1 MNKSRQKKS
10 NVLLHS
16 HLKQCLILVLAF
28 LMVFQFSAP
37 AYNLRAYAEDD
48 TQTRLIEQLATDQA
62 EMQEKTA
69 DDEMQ
74 ANEKGEAQASDQD
87 AESAEANAEDEHA
100 SDEPETSGKESNK
113 TDASNSK
120 ESDTEADESETGSD
134 AKDTSSSDA
143 KDTADSENTADKES
157 SESDSTEP
165 EELVSVADYIASDEA
180 NSPRAAL
187 VQGEA
192 ALSKDAAAKAL
203 REDAGLSKKKATSL
217 AEEIFE
223 AADASKKAGEEP
235 TRDDG
240 DSPEADGSEIEYV
253 IAAWMNPNT
262 NDSNAVIKPS
272 DDNKQSVR
280 IKVSYGLSG
289 QHGYKAGDV
298 TISIPA
304 NLFQN
309 RNGKNIGKVVIPY
322 PEDPSTQGDYSW
334 RREGDYYILTNNK
347 DLIASAKGFVEFD
360 ITGIYPHDLVDMDI
374 SNEFKALV
382 QVVNHAGNTMML
394 HSNEL
399 TAQFDTDAK
408 INKVTKKLYDEPEI
422 VSLTNVPQGM
432 ESESGKYVKVTWYV
446 TVLNKAN
453 TYYKLDY
460 VDTIPT
466 EETNNEG
473 ETYRGFIINAT
484 TEDGHTLE
492 KNNAYAGYQTDKLIT
507 YKVQTAYP
515 LEQFEEE
522 HSYIFHNNIEFTL
535 TEKDDPTN
543 TSTKSVSATG
553 TWDYTHPEYP
563 ETSGHFM
570 LFKNGNDGKS
580 NGNKTNYSGKTPV
593 SDLHMWSRNNQGWFG
608 LYSSALNDM
617 LTIYEED
624 GENGYYDLSYTVNTA
639 GFTMPW
645 MFDENSYDS
654 DEEGYPADAP
664 KYAKN
669 YTDSVT
675 MITKDWGISI
685 GRKSGKLAVKDEF
698 KYKSVEF
705 PADPYVYKGYANKIY
720 GDGSFAPQN
729 PKDKVIQYII
739 DANKENWPDIEL
751 EILRAGEWED
761 WAIASWKS
769 GSFKAT
775 LANGETQTDRVIDLP
790 EDTES
795 FRTIV
800 TNENTATEGKT
811 ITQAA
816 IDYDVRVVVGLRTT
830 ERMMN
835 RINSAFAT
843 TNMPKFYVYNRMN
856 LTATEEGNPEP
867 LVDLGTENYSND
879 STQNKDGYDVISGYN
894 VDTMTYPMK
903 KSEFD
908 IDKDWNIRDNSVTIH
923 YTAKVEER
931 SFISSK
937 TTWQE
942 AVNDGSLVSERH
954 GVWRDLLPE
963 GMTVNY
969 NSILLRPGD
978 NIVDIRLTPD
988 YHGSGRT
995 LLEVEVDL
1003 KPAAEKYVQDGISYY
1018 MDVPSISFDG
1028 VIDLDS
1034 VRDDYLDNP
1043 IHNVISFES
1052 DNDTIGTVEGY
1063 SGEPDDPYSTNNVAT
1078 AEAFKTALEKN
1089 AMTNLDPDRDTPS
1102 FVYAG
1107 SSTTIDIPG
1116 AAISGLEK
1124 RVMTNYDEIWSTGV
1138 YGKDPEGN
1146 RRDVYAG
1153 GVYSYRISYMP
1164 QALDTVAKDI
1174 ILYDSLDNYHPV
1186 EGNDNCDIDA
1196 PRWKG
1201 TLKSV
1206 DTRHLENKGC
1216 APVVY
1221 YYTGTDELDLAHGF
1235 VAGESLGNM
1244 DLSKDIWVK
1253 ATDYTGELSDVTAVA
1268 VDASKD
1274 KDGNDFIVEPEDA
1287 IYVIINMNAPTVDDD
1302 GTVNDEFGNNIYDI
1316 EAPHAYNN
1324 VYAMATSIDT
1334 VSGQEDPYQ
1343 FIHNEY
1349 TKVGLKTYDLSV
1361 NKVWND
1367 DNDRDGLRPDTV
1379 TINLMADGK
1388 KVDSVTLPYTENSDD
1403 EPRWDYT
1410 FSNLRYTDNNGNI
1423 IHYTFKEAE
1432 VPNGYNAGIT
1442 INGNT
1447 YTVKNTHVPEKV
1459 SISGTKTWVGDN
1471 TNIRPTSFV
1480 VKLYADNLFLKQ
1492 QTVTINSTGSW
1503 EYAFTGLN
1511 KYRDH
1516 GEEIIY
1522 TVKED
1527 MSGSIASYECEIDG
1541 YDIINTY
1548 HPYGDLKVTKT
1559 VTNTTP
1565 QSENKTFVFGF
1576 EFTKTVTTD
1585 DGTEEDPVGT
1595 PFEYDILDE
1604 NGDVIEGQSGTIT
1617 TSQTLEIKG
1626 GQTIHV
1632 KEINEY
1638 VNYRV
1643 YEEETAGF
1651 ELVKPATTQE
1661 VTGTIQP
1668 NDTQKAEFINKYSTD
1683 GSIEF
1688 NATKVLY
1695 GHELQRYKF
1704 HYGIYELTRNED
1716 GHITD
1721 SVLKKT
1727 GYSDTSEE
1735 TITNDDGQVV
1745 SATAPIR
1752 FGQINYTQEDNGK
1765 TFYYKM
1771 VEYKGKNEH
1780 EDAAAMG
1787 NVIDGYVYDETV
1799 YYATVTVTD
1808 NGDGTMDTAVVYTD
1822 EDGTPLEG
1830 GDDPNFVPLFENSY
1844 QAEGD
1849 VDFKVWKDLLGRKLQ
1864 DEEFE
1869 FEMLDSEGYPLTIDP
1884 DTGKAVRITDPENQ
1898 TPIRTKND
1906 ETGTAAFD
1914 RIRFD
1919 QTDIGKSYYFA
1930 FREVIPE
1937 EPDPKVTYDT
1947 NIYGFKIALSDNDDG
1962 TLSYTQTKAT
1972 PLDSEGNQVK
1982 QDENG
1987 KVSIVSWTEENAGL
2001 PVFENRLKPGG
2012 FSVTK
2017 LIDNPEEATNQQ
2029 FHFIVKLIGE
2039 DIPDTLEYE
2048 LTQVEQEDEP
2058 VEPDP
2063 EPDPDE
2069 PQPDEQQVADDEAEE
2084 ENIAERSSD
2093 NEAPAE
2099 KSEPGVASNTLKSG
2113 NILASII
2120 DKIASI
2126 FAGKAYAE
2134 GEEEDEPDP
2143 NEGRSSEGTAYAVL
2157 DGDGNFIFFRSNNT
2171 YTNNTVNTEDDPF
2184 VDIMGNTY
2192 VGRVFAGFEG
2202 GISSGYD
2209 NQIWA
2214 DYKTSIISVYV
2225 ADGQLLKPQNC
2236 MSWFRGC
2243 SNLTSFNQAGWD
2255 TSSCWIT
2262 KCMFQSCT
2270 NLEELILSNFD
2281 TSNVNNTFEM
2291 FDGCTSLKT
2300 LTLSKK
2306 FKTDKV
2312 TTMQS
2317 MFRECK
2323 SLVNLDLSSFKTPLV
2338 NNMALMFQN
2347 CSALEELNLSSFYN
2361 TPNNETSLTSMS
2373 RMFNG
2378 CSKLSTLI
2386 LDNFN
2391 TTLVRNMDQTFAG
2404 CSSLSELKLESFK
2417 TPNVTTMASMFSG
2430 CSSLK
2435 KLDLSYF
2442 YKNNV
2447 NTSALTNCS
2456 YMFYNCSALEE
2467 LNLEYFNTK
2476 NVTTMTYMFAG
2487 YNKLETLVLSSFNTG
2502 NVTDMS
2508 YMFCG
2513 TRFTGNSLKNITFG
2527 DNFNTS
2533 NVTNMTSMFQWCIVL
2548 DTLDVSGFKTDNV
2561 KSFQN
2566 MFSECKKLQ
2575 PLDLSNFVTT
2585 SANNMK
2591 GMFVDCYMFDHM
2603 DLRNFR
2609 TSSVTNFSWMF
2620 NGCSGLESLDISS
2633 FDTSKATTMD
2643 AMFSGCSK
2651 LNKIVLGPDF
2661 TFKGNNISNTN
2672 SQAILPTPPAANQ
2685 RMWMRIDEMMW
2696 DLQDGTSAVGLTPAQ
2711 LRDNYSSVME
2721 GTWVWMTPL
2730 ADYYIDFKADEGA
2743 TGSMNRVKTPA
2754 AEEYTIPPC
2763 GFYWFKHEFEYW
2775 TDGRSRATYSDQDTI
2790 PANKY
2795 NAGELVT
2802 LTAHFREIDT
2812 TVTLEDGQFDLYL
2825 YGNETATFTDLP
2837 AGTAYQVWEETPD
2850 GWVLIKQ
2857 ENTSGTIKPEEISNA
2872 VFTNRY
2878 QPGTVTAQ
2886 FSGTKKLDNKA
2897 AEAGAFEFTLT
2908 EEGNEDGSVTIINDE
2923 GEYEEKTLPLSAT
2936 VLDGGFIQFPVIIY
2950 TKDDLGEH
2958 EYIIT
2963 EVDPNMDTIDYDI
2976 HEERITVTITENE
2989 DGTLSSAVEYD
3000 EDGIS
3005 FVNKTRPG
3013 VLKINKIGENV
3024 TEQNADDEFTF
3035 KVTLY
3040 NEDGQPIGGDEGIY
3054 WYTLDSDGNV
3064 IGNDDRGKNIL
3075 EKASAKAA
3083 EVWDDVKTWASDVW
3097 DDVREAFTVENAY
3110 GAEGDPNEG
3119 RSTEGTAYAV
3129 LTNEGDLIFFR
3140 SNETY
3145 SNNMTGD
3152 FVDIF
3157 GNTYSGRVF
3166 SGVET
3171 RNGSTASANCAWFSY
3186 LRSINKVYVADGQ
3199 LIKPKNMCY
3208 WFNNCSNMTYFSGDG
3223 FDTSNVWTFVYLF
3236 YNCTSLNGELDIRTF
3251 KTTAASQMEH
3261 MFANCRGITKIIID
3275 KTKFKTPKARGFVA
3289 MFENCSSL
3297 QTLDLSCITS
3307 TPELRDCNDMFN
3319 GCTNLKELKAPRF
3332 ISTNFRY
3339 TNGVF
3344 RNCGSLEFLD
3354 LTGTNTTNMS
3364 SMANWFTASNQLKK
3378 VILGENFRFN
3388 NTSTGLLPTPP
3399 SNNLYTGK
3407 WIKETEDYGP
3417 YTSAEVAA
3425 AFNGTSDPVISTE
3438 FLAGTWVWQVRSDR
3452 CLVQFDANGGYTGQ
3466 SDIIATS
3473 ATQRITMPDSDK
3485 TFYLHHILTGWN
3497 TEKDGS
3503 GTAYEAGSTYDNVV
3517 RLGRTVILYAQWEAT
3532 NQREYRVEHYQQN
3545 TDLETYTLADSET
3558 LMADYGTSVTPE
3570 VKSYKNFIIPEAQ
3583 TVTVEEDDS
3592 TIVKYYYDRFQY
3604 KINFDGN
3611 GATSGVMYPIDM
3623 IGGISKKL
3631 PKNTYSKVGSLFT
3644 GWSDGRR
3651 AMYSDQQ
3658 QVVDLSEDGSDV
3670 TLYAQW
3676 MDNPNEPLTPTN
3688 GEIYVHCKAGE
3699 TIVIPDLPAGTKYT
3713 IEEVNMPDGWTNTG
3727 YVGEDG
3733 TIIANGESEATFTN
3747 IYNAS
3752 GEIQIEATKLFKG
3765 GTLTAGQFEFGLY
3778 DNKDNLIATGQN
3790 DEDGHI
3796 VFGSITYDISDI
3808 GEHDY
3813 VIRETIPDNSD
3824 PTIRYDTHEED
3835 VIVTVFDGG
3844 DGILG
3849 VSVEYDKDGAVF
3861 TNELKP
3867 GTLVI
3872 NKNVTSGS
3880 PQNFDFPFKI
3890 ELFDQDGNEDTE
3902 LTFTWEMRRS
3912 LLGRP
3917 EASGEAHSGDEL
3929 IITGGCFLVASG
3941 IPAGYTYKVTELDK
3955 IGWVL
3960 ISKENDEGT
3969 IVSNESVEATFLN
3982 EYYVEGEA
3990 IFEAD
3995 KQLVNKNLEEGMFH
4009 FGIFDE
4015 DGNLVTSGTND
4026 ADGHITFDPIKYYLA
4041 DSGNTYNYTMS
4052 EIEGDIDGVIYATN
4066 SYDLFVTVED
4076 NGDGT
4081 MSVVKG
4087 PTYKTILFENVYDA
4101 KGDVTFK
4108 GTKTITGREMNENDV
4123 FNFVMTEEGTE
4134 NVWRFTSDSTGAIHY
4149 PKIEYTYKDIG
4160 RHTYTIKETSV
4171 EGDGIKPD
4179 DTIYTVVVDVS
4190 DNGDGTLNVI
4200 QTSGINWNALNF
4212 VNTYDANGDITF
4224 TGSKILDGRDLR
4236 EDESYEFTL
4245 YDENRVKISSTT
4257 SGLNG
4262 AFAFNTLHYTLEKDK
4277 GKTYVYYVKETSE
4290 GGAGVTIDDTEY
4302 KITVSIVDKGNGE
4315 LGITAVVDKEGVTY
4329 QHLDFTNTYTAT
4341 GSLELSG
4348 TKTLTGRALTANDV
4362 FTFKVTEVVNGNE
4375 VTVSTGTSDETG
4387 KITFTDIEYTNK
4399 DRGMHT
4405 YTVKETSTDGNGIT
4419 VDTKTYTVIAEV
4431 IDDGL
4436 GHLTA
4441 AFQDGSDDPLN
4452 LDFVNVYK
4460 ATGSVRFEAR
4470 KELLGR
4476 VLSEGEF
4483 EFAIYKD
4490 GELISKANNDGD
4502 GKIVFDKIDY
4512 DLNDRDKTY
4521 EYTIKELPGDVP
4533 GVTYDE
4539 REFNIKVT
4547 ITDNLDGTLKV
4558 DTDTDEEIV
4567 FVNPYA
4573 AEGTLELSGMKTLE
4587 GRDMT
4592 KDDIFEF
4599 TVSEDGEVIQ
4609 TAENDEDGVIGFE
4622 NIEYT
4627 LDDVGT
4633 HAYTV
4638 KETTGDEENMT
4649 YDDTEYI
4656 VEVEVSDNG
4665 DGTLSIEIAKGSD
4678 DPEELDFANEYKPE
4692 KPIDPDPDPETGD
4705 TTNIVPYACGFGA
4718 GLIALII
4725 VLFRRKKKDK

>member
-1830 GDDPNFVPLFENSY
+1830 GDDPEFIPLFENRY
-1844 QAEGD
+1844 KAEGS
-1849 VDFKVWKDLLGRKLQ
+1849 VDFKVWKDLKGRKVQ

-1869 FEMLDSEGYPLTIDP
+1869 FELLDSEGYPLTLDEE
-1884 DTGKAVRITDPENQ
+1884 TGKAVRITDPENQ
-1898 TPIRTKND
+1898 IPIRAKND
-1906 ETGTAAFD
+1906 ETSTVAFD
-1914 RIRFD
+1914 NIRFD
-1919 QTDIGKSYYFA
+1919 QADIGKSYYFA

-1937 EPDPKVTYDT
+1937 EPDTSITYDMNVYGYKVTV
-1947 NIYGFKIALSDNDDG
+1947 KDNDDG
-1962 TLSYTQTKAT
+1962 TLSCSVLKAT
-1972 PLDSEGNQVK
+1972 PLDEEGNQAK
-1982 QDENG
+1982 QDESGN
-1987 KVSIVSWTEENAGL
+1987 VSIANWTEENAGL
-2001 PVFENRLKPGG
+2001 PVFENKLKPGG

-2017 LIDNPEEATNQQ
+2017 LIDNPDEAPNQQ
-2029 FHFIVKLIGE
+2029 FHFKVKLIGD
-2039 DIPDTLEYE
+2039 DIPDTLEYD
-2048 LTQVEQEDEP
+2048 LSQVGQGEEP
-2058 VEPDP
+2058 GEP

-2069 PQPDEQQVADDEAEE
+2069 PQPDVQQAADGEGEE
-2084 ENIAERSSD
+2084 ENMAERSAD

-2099 KSEPGVASNTLKSG
+2099 NSEPGVVSHTLKSG
-2113 NILASII
+2113 NLIEGII
-2120 DKIASI
+2120 GKLLSLVTD
-2126 FAGKAYAE
+2126 KAYCAE
-2134 GEEEDEPDP
+2134 GDDEEE
-2143 NEGRSSEGTAYAVL
+2143 RSTEGTAYAVL
-2157 DGDGNFIFFRSNNT
+2157 DKDGNLILFRSYDTYTHNSEGTFTDIFDNT
-2171 YTNNTVNTEDDPF
+2171 YT
-2184 VDIMGNTY
+2184 
-2192 VGRVFAGFEG
+2192 GRVFTAIETT
-2202 GISSGYD
+2202 
-2209 NQIWA
+2209 NQNSTNNSRW
-2214 DYKTSIISVYV
+2214 YNYNTQVMTVRV
-2225 ADGQLLKPQNC
+2225 ADGQLIKPKNC
-2236 MSWFRGC
+2236 HSWFNGC
-2243 SNLTSFNQAGWD
+2243 SNMTDFDPDGLD
-2255 TSSCWIT
+2255 TSIA
-2262 KCMFQSCT
+2262 
-2270 NLEELILSNFD
+2270 
-2281 TSNVNNTFEM
+2281 TSM
-2291 FDGCTSLKT
+2291 G
-2300 LTLSKK
+2300 
-2306 FKTDKV
+2306 
-2312 TTMQS
+2312 S
-2317 MFRECK
+2317 MFLNCS
-2323 SLVNLDLSSFKTPLV
+2323 SLITLDLSGFKTSKV
-2338 NNMALMFQN
+2338 
-2347 CSALEELNLSSFYN
+2347 
-2361 TPNNETSLTSMS
+2361 TSMS
-2373 RMFNG
+2373 EMFNG
-2378 CSKLSTLI
+2378 CSKLSSI
-2386 LDNFN
+2386 DFKYFN
-2391 TTLVRNMDQTFAG
+2391 TN
-2404 CSSLSELKLESFK
+2404 
-2417 TPNVTTMASMFSG
+2417 NVTTMYKMFNG
-2430 CSSLK
+2430 CGKLE
-2435 KLDLSYF
+2435 KLDLSCFNTENVTSMAMMFNTCTSLETVNISNFKTPKVTSMNGMFKYCSKLQSLDLSTF
-2442 YKNNV
+2442 Y
-2447 NTSALTNCS
+2447 NTPERTTALTDMYQMFQKCEQLKSIDFSNFNSSKVKNMRETFDNCR
-2456 YMFYNCSALEE
+2456 AL
-2467 LNLEYFNTK
+2467 LSLDLSSFNTK
-2476 NVTTMTYMFAG
+2476 NVTNMCCTFCNCSSLTEL
-2487 YNKLETLVLSSFNTG
+2487 KLANFETPK
-2502 NVTDMS
+2502 VTRSDIFYGFDRTFKGCS
-2508 YMFCG
+2508 NLKYLDI
-2513 TRFTGNSLKNITFG
+2513 RNFT
-2527 DNFNTS
+2527 
-2533 NVTNMTSMFQWCIVL
+2533 
-2548 DTLDVSGFKTDNV
+2548 
-2561 KSFQN
+2561 
-2566 MFSECKKLQ
+2566 
-2575 PLDLSNFVTT
+2575 VTT
-2585 SANNMK
+2585 ANTRQL
-2591 GMFVDCYMFDHM
+2591 FD
-2603 DLRNFR
+2603 
-2609 TSSVTNFSWMF
+2609 
-2620 NGCSGLESLDISS
+2620 E
-2633 FDTSKATTMD
+2633 
-2643 AMFSGCSK
+2643 CSK
-2651 LNKIVLGPDF
+2651 LSKVELGEGMRFNDTSTSALLP
-2661 TFKGNNISNTN
+2661 KPPTN
-2672 SQAILPTPPAANQ
+2672 STYTGKWIMETEDYGPY
-2685 RMWMRIDEMMW
+2685 
-2696 DLQDGTSAVGLTPAQ
+2696 TPAQ
-2711 LRDNYSSVME
+2711 VAAAFNGTSNPVISTSALA
-2721 GTWVWMTPL
+2721 GTWIWEKKSSQYTILFAAP
-2730 ADYYIDFKADEGA
+2730 EEA
-2743 TGSMNRVKTPA
+2743 TGSMPKVK
-2754 AEEYTIPPC
+2754 AESAEPFEIPENK
-2763 GFYWFKHEFEYW
+2763 FYWFKHAFSHW
-2775 TDGRSRATYSDQDTI
+2775 TDGRSRAIYEDKGTI
-2790 PANKY
+2790 PANTY
-2795 NAGELVT
+2795 AGNDRVT
-2802 LTAHFREIDT
+2802 LTAVFTDLDT

-2825 YGNETATFTDLP
+2825 YGNEMATFTDLP

-2857 ENTSGTIKPEEISNA
+2857 ENTSGSIKPEEISNA

-2897 AEAGAFEFTLT
+2897 AEAGSFQFELT
-2908 EEGNEDGSVTIINDE
+2908 EKNNEGGSITIINDE
-2923 GEYEEKTLPLSAT
+2923 GEYEEKTLPLIAT
-2936 VLDGGFIQFPVIIY
+2936 VIEGGFIQFPVIRY
-2950 TKDDLGEH
+2950 TQDDVGEH
-2958 EYIIT
+2958 DYIIR
-2963 EVDPNMDTIDYDI
+2963 EVDPNLDTIDYDT
-2976 HEERITVTITENE
+2976 HKERITVTITENE
-2989 DGTLSSAVEYD
+2989 DSTLSSAVEYD
-3000 EDGIS
+3000 KDGIS
-3005 FVNKTRPG
+3005 FTNKTRPG
-3013 VLKINKIGENV
+3013 VLKIKKVGENV
-3024 TEQNADDEFTF
+3024 TKQNADDEFTF

-3040 NEDGQPIGGDEGIY
+3040 NEDGQPIGDDEGIY

-3064 IGNDDRGKNIL
+3064 IGNDDGGKNIL

-3083 EVWDDVKTWASDVW
+3083 EVWDDVKTWASDAW

-3129 LTNEGDLIFFR
+3129 LDKDGNLILFR
-3140 SNETY
+3140 SYDTY
-3145 SNNMTGD
+3145 THNSEGT
-3152 FVDIF
+3152 FTDIF
-3157 GNTYSGRVF
+3157 DNTYTGRVF
-3166 SGVET
+3166 TAIET
-3171 RNGSTASANCAWFSY
+3171 TSSNNNNNSRWLSY
-3186 LRSINKVYVADGQ
+3186 NTQIKTVRVADGQ
-3199 LIKPKNMCY
+3199 LIKPKNCRS
-3208 WFNNCSNMTYFSGDG
+3208 WFYGCSNMIAFNQNGLDTSIATSMSNMFQNCSSLTTLDLSRFRTPNVTNMGSMFNGCGALTSLDVTNFNTQKVTSMGGMFINCYELRSLDLSSFITPELTGGTVNMFSKCKKLEFLDISNFVTSKLTDMSFMFEDCNVLQELNLSS
-3223 FDTSNVWTFVYLF
+3223 FDTKNVTNMSYMFIRCYKLKSITFSD
-3236 YNCTSLNGELDIRTF
+3236 N
-3251 KTTAASQMEH
+3251 
-3261 MFANCRGITKIIID
+3261 
-3275 KTKFKTPKARGFVA
+3275 FKTPKVTTMASMFRDCRVLTSLDLSSFEVSAAANTAR
-3289 MFENCSSL
+3289 MFENCSKL
-3297 QTLDLSCITS
+3297 CKV
-3307 TPELRDCNDMFN
+3307 ELGEGMRFND
-3319 GCTNLKELKAPRF
+3319 
-3332 ISTNFRY
+3332 
-3339 TNGVF
+3339 
-3344 RNCGSLEFLD
+3344 
-3354 LTGTNTTNMS
+3354 TGTS
-3364 SMANWFTASNQLKK
+3364 S
-3378 VILGENFRFN
+3378 
-3388 NTSTGLLPTPP
+3388 LLPTPP
-3399 SNNLYTGK
+3399 SNSTYTGR
-3407 WIKETEDYGP
+3407 WIMMTEAYGP
-3417 YTSAEVAA
+3417 YTPTQVAA
-3425 AFNGTSDPVISTE
+3425 AFNGTSNPVIPTAA
-3438 FLAGTWVWQVRSDR
+3438 LAGTWVWQVKSNR
-3452 CLVQFDANGGYTGQ
+3452 CVVQFDASGGYTGQ
-3466 SDIIATS
+3466 GDIVATS
-3473 ATQRITMPDSDK
+3473 ATQSITMPDSDN
-3485 TFYLHHILTGWN
+3485 TFYLHYILTGWN

-3517 RLGRTVILYAQWEAT
+3517 QLGKTVILYAQWEAT
-3532 NQREYRVEHYQQN
+3532 NLREYRVEHYQQN

-3558 LMADYGTSVTPE
+3558 LMADCGTSVTPE

-3611 GATSGVMYPIDM
+3611 GANSGIMNPIDM
-3623 IGGISKKL
+3623 IGGMSKKL

-3676 MDNPNEPLTPTN
+3676 MDNPNEPLEPTN

-3713 IEEVNMPDGWTNTG
+3713 IEEINVPDGWTLSG
-3727 YVGEDG
+3727 EVGKDG
-3733 TIIANGESEATFTN
+3733 TVIANGESEATFTN
-3747 IYNAS
+3747 TYKAV
-3752 GEIQIEATKLFKG
+3752 GEIQLEANKKFTG
-3765 GTLTAGQFEFGLY
+3765 DTLTDGQFEFGVY
-3778 DNKDNLIATGQN
+3778 EGNNLIATGHN
-3790 DEDGHI
+3790 DEKGHI
-3796 VFGSITYDISDI
+3796 VFEAIQYSFDDIDDHNYI
-3808 GEHDY
+3808 
-3813 VIRETIPDNSD
+3813 IREIVPENSD
-3824 PTIRYDTHEED
+3824 QNIAYDTHSEN
-3835 VIVTVFDGG
+3835 VTVKVADGG
-3844 DGILG
+3844 HGILD
-3849 VSVEYDKDGAVF
+3849 VTAEYDEDGAIF
-3861 TNELKP
+3861 TNEMKP
-3867 GTLVI
+3867 GSLKI
-3872 NKNVTSGS
+3872 DKAVTNGS
-3880 PQNFDFPFKI
+3880 PDGKEFEFRVQIFDK
-3890 ELFDQDGNEDTE
+3890 EGVEDTDLE
-3902 LTFTWEMRRS
+3902 FKWKAYDAENTLYGNDIARS
-3912 LLGRP
+3912 GVVIKID
-3917 EASGEAHSGDEL
+3917 SGDH
-3929 IITGGCFLVASG
+3929 IIISDL
-3941 IPAGYTYKVTELDK
+3941 PAGYSYKVSELDK
-3955 IGWVL
+3955 TGWMLV
-3960 ISKENDEGT
+3960 SKDGDEG
-3969 IVSNESVEATFLN
+3969 IISSNETSEATFTN

-3990 IFEAD
+3990 VFEAD
-3995 KQLVNKNLEEGMFH
+3995 KQLTNKKLEADMFH
-4009 FGIFDE
+4009 FGIYDE
-4015 DGNLVTSGTND
+4015 DGNLVSSGTND
-4026 ADGHITFDPIKYYLA
+4026 KDGHIVFDPIKYYLA
-4041 DSGNTYNYTMS
+4041 DDGKTYSYTIS
-4052 EIEGDIDGVIYATN
+4052 EIEEKLDGVTYSTDAYN
-4066 SYDLFVTVED
+4066 VTVSIED
-4076 NGDGT
+4076 NGNGT
-4081 MSVVKG
+4081 MSISKG
-4087 PTYKTILFENVYDA
+4087 GEYEDIIFKNVYDA
-4101 KGDVTFK
+4101 KGDVTFS
-4108 GTKTITGREMNENDV
+4108 GTKLITGRELNENDQ
-4123 FNFVMTEEGTE
+4123 FTFVITEEGTE
-4134 NVWRFTSDSTGAIHY
+4134 NVWRCTNDATGKIKY
-4149 PKIEYTYKDIG
+4149 PKIEYTYKNIG
-4160 RHTYTIKETSV
+4160 KHTYTIKESPPD
-4171 EGDGIKPD
+4171 ENGNSFEDIGIDVD
-4179 DTIYTVVVDVS
+4179 DTEYTVVIEVS
-4190 DNGDGTLNVI
+4190 DNGDGTLKVE
-4200 QTSGINWNALNF
+4200 QKGGSNWNNLNF
-4212 VNTYDANGDITF
+4212 FNTYEAEGSITLS
-4224 TGSKILDGRDLR
+4224 GSKIMDGRTLA
-4236 EDESYEFTL
+4236 EGESYEFTL
-4245 YDENRVKISSTT
+4245 YNEEGEVVYTT
-4257 SGLNG
+4257 ESGENG
-4262 AFAFNTLHYTLEKDK
+4262 AYVFDPLTYTQADD
-4277 GKTYVYYVKETSE
+4277 GKTFKYTVKETST
-4290 GGAGVTIDDTEY
+4290 GGNGVTIDTTEY
-4302 KITVSIVDKGNGE
+4302 TVTVKVKDLGNGKLE
-4315 LGITAVVDKEGVTY
+4315 ITPTVNKEGVTY
-4329 QHLDFTNTYTAT
+4329 NHLDFTNTYTAT
-4341 GSLELSG
+4341 GKLELKG
-4348 TKTLTGRALTANDV
+4348 TKTLTGRALTANDK
-4362 FTFKVTEVVNGNE
+4362 FTFKVTETVGGEE
-4375 VTVSTGTSDETG
+4375 VTVSTGTNDQTG

-4441 AFQDGSDDPLN
+4441 AVQDGSDDPEA
-4452 LDFVNVYK
+4452 LDFENVYE
-4460 ATGSVRFEAR
+4460 ATGSVQFEAR

-4483 EFAIYKD
+4483 EFGVYKD
-4490 GELISKANNDGD
+4490 GELISKANNDND
-4502 GKIVFDKIDY
+4502 GKIVFNKINYGMD
-4512 DLNDRDKTY
+4512 DRGKTY
-4521 EYTIKELPGDVP
+4521 EYIVKELPGDVP

-4539 REFNIKVT
+4539 NEFKITVS

-4558 DTDTDEEIV
+4558 DMDTDEEIV

-4573 AEGTLELSGMKTLE
+4573 AEGALELSGTKTIE

-4592 KDDIFEF
+4592 DDDIFQF
-4599 TVSEDGEVIQ
+4599 AVSEDGEVIQ
-4609 TAENDEDGVIGFE
+4609 TAENDADGNIDFE
-4622 NIEYT
+4622 EISYT

-4633 HAYTV
+4633 HTYTV
-4638 KETTGDEENMT
+4638 KETAGDEENMT
-4649 YDDTEYI
+4649 YDDTEYT
-4656 VEVEVSDNG
+4656 VEVKVSDNG

-4678 DPEELDFANEYKPE
+4678 DPEELDFVNEYKPE